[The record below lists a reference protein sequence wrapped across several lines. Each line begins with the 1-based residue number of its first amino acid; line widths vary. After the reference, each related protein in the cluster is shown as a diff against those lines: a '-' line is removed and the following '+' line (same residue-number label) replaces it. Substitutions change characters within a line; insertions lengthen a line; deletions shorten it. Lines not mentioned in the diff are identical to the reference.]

1 MKFKSFLLFIGFA
14 FFLASCNPF
23 SDDMEQQREK
33 HVEIVEHQVRK
44 GPGNIEKIQLFV
56 EQHKIKEKETWLKK
70 KFERLYRVGRFNG
83 TVLIAQRG
91 NVLYK
96 GAYGYKNLLTKDSL
110 SINTPF
116 QLASVSKMFTATAIM
131 ILKERCALDYDVD
144 IQNYLPGFPYEGIT
158 VRHLMN
164 HRSGLSRYMSLAH
177 DNWDFE
183 VPLSNQDMLDLFI
196 EHEPS
201 TYFRPDR
208 MFNYINTNYA
218 LLANIVEARS
228 GKPFDEFVK
237 EEIFDPLDMENSFI
251 YNRWKLEEPEN
262 VAMGHHSWRKRPM
275 KMTDDY
281 LNGVM
286 GDKGV
291 FSSVTDLYKFDRAL
305 YSEKLIK
312 AETLEDAFLPGTKRR
327 RSDSYGFGWRI
338 KTQMPGVVY
347 HFGWWRGYKTCFI
360 RDLENEIVIL
370 VLNNRVRSPSSVH
383 YWEVLDYLRGFK
395 VESFPEIEP
404 VKDNQNAP
412 LSSR

>member
-1 MKFKSFLLFIGFA
+1 MKFKYFLLFIGFVL
-14 FFLASCNPF
+14 FLNACSLL
-23 SDDMEQQREK
+23 SKDVEQQREK
-33 HVEIVEHQVRK
+33 HQEIVEHQVKK
-44 GPGNIEKIQLFV
+44 GPGNIEKIHLFV
-56 EQHKIKEKETWLKK
+56 EQHKIKEKEAWLKK
-70 KFERLYRVGRFNG
+70 KYERLYRLGRLNG

-91 NVLYK
+91 NILFK
-96 GAYGYKNLLTKDSL
+96 GAYGYKNLRTRDTL

-131 ILKERCALDYDVD
+131 MLKERCELDYDVD
-144 IQNYLPGFPYEGIT
+144 IRNYLPGFPYEGIT
-158 VRHLMN
+158 VRHLLN

-177 DNWDFE
+177 SNWDFDI
-183 VPLSNQDMLDLFI
+183 PLSNKQMLDLFI

-201 TYFRPDR
+201 TYFSPDR
-208 MFNYINTNYA
+208 MFNYLNTNYA

-237 EEIFDPLDMENSFI
+237 EEIFDPLDMENSFV
-251 YNRWKLEEPEN
+251 YNRWKVEEPEH
-262 VAMGHHSWRKRPM
+262 VAMGHHSWRRRPM

-305 YSEKLIK
+305 YSEKLLK

-338 KTQMPGVVY
+338 KTQIPGVVY

-370 VLNNRVRSPSSVH
+370 VLNNRVRSPSSIH
-383 YWEVLDYLRGFK
+383 YWNTLDYLREFK
-395 VESFPEIEP
+395 VESFPEIKEE
-404 VKDNQNAP
+404 NQNAP
-412 LSSR
+412 LSSK